1 MNDSLSILDLP
12 EDEWCRR
19 LDALLAQLPPATPN
33 PTAPTGDAAVDFLRR
48 PLPRPVLDD
57 LAAAMASPVQV
68 VADGDWRA
76 VVVLRVYVA
85 VVERRTGLVR
95 PALLRDGG
103 RLTCIAPPEPGVR
116 LLHSPQGSDWPHYWL
131 RAWCWRQGATA
142 APGELL
148 RAFADTA
155 PALWRHACRRLD
167 LRAMRRQVAAAM
179 DYQPAAWRRAV
190 RLAHALNRGPVH
202 RHYNVALRFAGQLDL
217 LEREAPNL
225 MAPWLVLACDGALD
239 PRREPKAALKQ
250 WVRGT
255 GASSRAWKS
264 LAASPTRVWAA
275 WPKRRDIAGG
285 PSLPE
290 TVQVVD
296 RCATAE
302 PVPLPVVRALTG
314 RLDPLVWLSDERM
327 GHYPFAV
334 RAAAEALSDGRWPQ
348 FVEEL
353 DAVDTWFDHE
363 RPLLDKLQRRRGW
376 PWLVRKARAWAEM
389 RRRQELAREPLIPE
403 LPPLATGGHVFAAA
417 RTPFDLWNAGRLL
430 RNCLGTHSY
439 QRAQG
444 HSWCLLVLATRRADG
459 RLRAAVALS
468 EAGEGGALGVV
479 NAHGF
484 ANGPCPREVR
494 QLLPRVA
501 EHFDRLRR
509 DRLLPW
515 RIAGRRP
522 AAPPLARCPMPLR
535 LPFGTGELRLTVN
548 GSVQIG
554 QVLRDYTTQPIGERF
569 EPTWVIP
576 GGQAQRLAERAA
588 ELAGGAVATLDALA
602 AAMAAALSAPPAL
615 EHWLTAYDALSPH
628 PDDDDAE
635 NFTADPDDRPQELTA
650 DSGSREA
657 VLDLLDHLAR
667 DGRERERRGR
677 RQRSAA

>member
-12 EDEWCRR
+12 EEEWCRR
-19 LDALLAQLPPATPN
+19 LDALLARLPPSTPN
-33 PTAPTGDAAVDFLRR
+33 QTAPTGDAAVDFLRR

-57 LAAAMASPVQV
+57 LAASVASPVQV

-76 VVVLRVYVA
+76 VVVLRVYAA

-95 PALLRDGG
+95 PALLRDGA
-103 RLTCIAPPEPGVR
+103 RLTCIAQPEPGVR
-116 LLHSPQGSDWPHYWL
+116 LLNSPQGGDWPHYWL

-142 APGELL
+142 SPGELL

-179 DYQPAAWRRAV
+179 DYQPVAWRRAV
-190 RLAHALNRGPVH
+190 RLADAMSRGTVH

-239 PRREPKAALKQ
+239 VRREPKAALKQ

-275 WPKRRDIAGG
+275 WPRRRASVGE
-285 PSLPE
+285 SLPE

-296 RCATAE
+296 RCATAA
-302 PVPLPVVRALTG
+302 PIPLPVVRALIG
-314 RLDPLVWLSDERM
+314 RLDPLVWLSDARM

-334 RAAAEALSDGRWPQ
+334 RAAGQALASGSWPQ
-348 FVEEL
+348 FQEEL
-353 DAVDTWFDHE
+353 DDVDDWFHLE
-363 RPLLDKLQRRRGW
+363 RPVLDKLQRRRGW

-403 LPPLATGGHVFAAA
+403 LPPLEIGGHVFSAAH
-417 RTPFDLWNAGRLL
+417 TPFDLWQAGRLL
-430 RNCLGTHSY
+430 RNCLGTHHY

-444 HSWCLLVLATRRADG
+444 HSWCLLVLATRVADG
-459 RLRAAVALS
+459 RLRAAVSLYEPS
-468 EAGEGGALGVV
+468 GGGELRVG

-501 EHFDRLRR
+501 QHFDRQRHG
-509 DRLLPW
+509 RLLPW
-515 RIAGRRP
+515 RFTDRLP
-522 AAPPLARCPMPLR
+522 AAPPLARCPMPLKAP
-535 LPFGTGELRLTVN
+535 LGWGELRLTAS

-554 QVLRDYTTQPIGERF
+554 QLLRDYTTRPIGERF
-569 EPTWVIP
+569 EPMWVIR
-576 GGQAQRLAERAA
+576 GGQAQRLTQHAIE
-588 ELAGGAVATLDALA
+588 EAGGRIDTLDELA
-602 AAMAAALSAPPAL
+602 AATFDVLSAPPAI
-615 EHWLTAYDALSPH
+615 EHWLTAYDACT
-628 PDDDDAE
+628 PDPYDDDAE
-635 NFTADPDDRPQELTA
+635 NCLPETDDDPAEPPVDER
-650 DSGSREA
+650 SREA